1 MVKEETI
8 KDFWDSV
15 LKGESK
21 TYNDHNWYVSGGLK
35 GSTLKGYIEG
45 QSRAKY
51 PYLTKPLSE
60 YTIGE
65 VLAFMSKPRDANGQL
80 WATGRYQIIPD
91 TLKGILS
98 RAGLTKSDLYNKVNQ
113 DKLGYQLLMGR
124 PNLANYIKGS
134 AQDTLPN
141 LQKASLDV
149 AKIWSSVG
157 VPYPMKGARK
167 APIQKNE
174 SYYSGGGDR
183 ASTDTDLIQTKL
195 KELRARLGGK
205 IDDVVSETK
214 DEIKEIK
221 KQPIPI
227 ILVTSIMVI
236 AGYLLYK
243 NIKK

>member
-1 MVKEETI
+1 MVKEEVI

-21 TYNDHNWYVSGGLK
+21 TYNDHNWYTSGG
-35 GSTLKGYIEG
+35 LKGYIEG
-45 QSRAKY
+45 QSRARF

-65 VLAFMSKPRDANGQL
+65 VLAFQAKPRDANGQL
-80 WATGRYQIIPD
+80 WATGKYQIIPD
-91 TLKGILS
+91 TLKGLLS

-113 DKLGYQLLMGR
+113 DKLGFQLLMGR

-157 VPYPMKGARK
+157 VPYPMKGAKKR
-167 APIQKNE
+167 IQKDE

-183 ASTDTDLIQTKL
+183 ASTSTDLIQTKL

-205 IDDVVSETK
+205 IDEVVSDTK

-221 KQPIPI
+221 KLPIPI
-227 ILVTSIMVI
+227 ILVTSIMII
-236 AGYLLYK
+236 AGYMLYK

>member
-1 MVKEETI
+1 MVKEELI

-21 TYNDHNWYVSGGLK
+21 TYNDHNWYTSGG
-35 GSTLKGYIEG
+35 LKGYIEG
-45 QSRAKY
+45 QSRARF

-80 WATGRYQIIPD
+80 WATGKYQIIPD
-91 TLKGILS
+91 TLKGLLS

-113 DKLGYQLLMGR
+113 DKLGFQLLMGR

-157 VPYPMKGARK
+157 VPYPMKGAKKR
-167 APIQKNE
+167 IEKNE

-205 IDDVVSETK
+205 IDDVVSDTK

-221 KQPIPI
+221 KLPIPI
-227 ILVTSIMVI
+227 ILVTSIMII
-236 AGYLLYK
+236 AGYMLYK

>member
-1 MVKEETI
+1 MVKEEVI

-21 TYNDHNWYVSGGLK
+21 TYNDHNWYTSGGLK
-35 GSTLKGYIEG
+35 GYIQG
-45 QSRAKY
+45 QSRARF

-65 VLAFMSKPRDANGQL
+65 VLAFQAKPRDANGQL
-80 WATGRYQIIPD
+80 WATGKYQIIPD
-91 TLKGILS
+91 TLKGLLS

-113 DKLGYQLLMGR
+113 DKLGFQLLMGR

-157 VPYPMKGARK
+157 VPYPMKGAKKR
-167 APIQKNE
+167 IQKDE

-183 ASTDTDLIQTKL
+183 ASTSTDLIQTKL

-205 IDDVVSETK
+205 IDEVVSDTK

-221 KQPIPI
+221 KLPIPI
-227 ILVTSIMVI
+227 ILVTSIMII
-236 AGYLLYK
+236 AGYMLYK

>member
-1 MVKEETI
+1 MVKEEAI

-21 TYNDHNWYVSGGLK
+21 TYNDHNWYTSGG
-35 GSTLKGYIEG
+35 LKGYIEG
-45 QSRAKY
+45 QSRARF

-65 VLAFMSKPRDANGQL
+65 VLTFMSKPRDANGQL
-80 WATGRYQIIPD
+80 WATGKYQIIPD

-98 RAGLTKSDLYNKVNQ
+98 RAGLTKNDLYNKVNQ
-113 DKLGYQLLMGR
+113 DKLGFQLLMGR

-157 VPYPMKGARK
+157 VPYPMKGAKKR
-167 APIQKNE
+167 IEKNE

-221 KQPIPI
+221 KLPIQI
-227 ILVTSIMVI
+227 ILVTSIMII
-236 AGYLLYK
+236 AGYMLYK

>member
-1 MVKEETI
+1 MIKEEVI

-21 TYNDHNWYVSGGLK
+21 TYNDHNWYTSGG
-35 GSTLKGYIEG
+35 LKGYIEG
-45 QSRAKY
+45 QSRARF

-80 WATGRYQIIPD
+80 WATGKYQIIPD
-91 TLKGILS
+91 TLKGLLS

-113 DKLGYQLLMGR
+113 DKLGFQLLMGR

-157 VPYPMKGARK
+157 VPYPMKGAKKR
-167 APIQKNE
+167 IEKNE

-205 IDDVVSETK
+205 IDDVVSDTK

-221 KQPIPI
+221 KLPIPI
-227 ILVTSIMVI
+227 ILVTSIMII
-236 AGYLLYK
+236 AGYMLYK

>member
-1 MVKEETI
+1 MVKEELI

-21 TYNDHNWYVSGGLK
+21 TYNDHNWYTSGG
-35 GSTLKGYIEG
+35 LKGYIEG
-45 QSRAKY
+45 QSRARF

-80 WATGRYQIIPD
+80 WATGKYQIIPD
-91 TLKGILS
+91 TLKGLLS

-113 DKLGYQLLMGR
+113 DKLGFQLLMGR

-157 VPYPMKGARK
+157 VPYPMKGAKKR
-167 APIQKNE
+167 IEKNE

-205 IDDVVSETK
+205 IDDVVSDTK
-214 DEIKEIK
+214 DEIKEIDLLFCLTVRHHK
-221 KQPIPI
+221 
-227 ILVTSIMVI
+227 SN
-236 AGYLLYK
+236 YLK
-243 NIKK
+243 VCMT